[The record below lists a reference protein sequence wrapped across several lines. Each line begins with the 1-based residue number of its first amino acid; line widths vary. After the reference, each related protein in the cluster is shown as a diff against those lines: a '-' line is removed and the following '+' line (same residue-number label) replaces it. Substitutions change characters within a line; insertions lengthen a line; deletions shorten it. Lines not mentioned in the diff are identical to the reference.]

1 MSLFLNTNVS
11 SLNAQ
16 RHFRGVT
23 GQLNKSIERL
33 SSGIKLNRASD
44 GAGSL
49 LLANSL
55 EAQRRGM
62 DVAANNIQQGINV
75 LNIADSALQTV
86 QGDLQRLREIA
97 IEAANPTVTDFTGHS
112 AEVGQIF
119 ANIDAISNGTSF
131 GTGAGAIQ
139 LLDGSVA
146 AFAIQAGAGTAGS
159 DTIDISGAFA
169 DTDAAALGLLQNTLA
184 SNANATTLLG
194 EVDAALTALSG
205 FVATIGGNQ
214 SQLENRLDYVQ
225 ISSENLSASEGI
237 VKNVDVAVETARL
250 TQLQILQQASAL
262 ALSQANQAP
271 SIALRLLQ

>member
-1 MSLFLNTNVS
+1 MSLFLNTNVA

-16 RHFRGVT
+16 RNFRGVSSR
-23 GQLNKSIERL
+23 LNQSIERL
-33 SSGIKLNRASD
+33 SSGLKLNRASD

-49 LLANSL
+49 LLANNL

-62 DVAANNIQQGINV
+62 DVAASNIQQGINV

-97 IEAANPTVTDFTGHS
+97 IEAANPTVTNFTGHS
-112 AEVGQIF
+112 AEVGALF
-119 ANIDAISNGTSF
+119 TNIDAISNGTSF

-146 AFAIQAGAGTAGS
+146 AFNIQAGAGTAGS
-159 DTIDISGAFA
+159 DTVDISGSFA
-169 DTDAAALGLLQNTLA
+169 DTDATALGLAQNTIA
-184 SNANATTLLG
+184 SNADATTLLG
-194 EVDAALTALSG
+194 EVDAALATLSG
-205 FVATIGGNQ
+205 FIATIGGNQ
-214 SQLENRLDYVQ
+214 SQLQNRLDFVQ
-225 ISSENLSASEGI
+225 ISSENLSASEG
-237 VKNVDVAVETARL
+237 VVRNVDVAAETARL

-262 ALSQANQAP
+262 ALSSANQAP